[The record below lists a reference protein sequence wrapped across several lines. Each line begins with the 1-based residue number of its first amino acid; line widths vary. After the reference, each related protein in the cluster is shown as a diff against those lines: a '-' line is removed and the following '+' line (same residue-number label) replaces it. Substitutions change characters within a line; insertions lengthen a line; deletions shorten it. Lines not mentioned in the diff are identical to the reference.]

1 MAMVVKNNMS
11 AVKTLNV
18 LNANSAA
25 LAKDLRQVA
34 TGMKVNSA
42 ADDNSGY
49 AISERMQVRIRAL
62 NQADQNTQ
70 NGANMLKV
78 AEGAVSST
86 VDILKTMKEKAINAA
101 NDSNTDADRAT
112 IQKEL
117 DQSIDQIDDNALI
130 TYNSKTLVDGSR
142 MAKGVA
148 TKTSLTNQSL
158 SEDTKGATKLVDL
171 KNRNGEGLNIQT
183 TDSLNISYVIQG
195 RTYTTDIDIDE
206 NITLQEA
213 LDKAAR
219 TYYVNSPVGSQI
231 EGKYNSSMK
240 AAEVKYND
248 TMAQAEVTYNATLD
262 QATVQAVT
270 GYTGNN
276 LKAAIAAAENAV
288 NKAQGVINT
297 AKEETITK
305 WGTGYDIIKD
315 MEDDDFAASTAGF
328 KYTSEG
334 EDPQLAAAADT
345 NHQTTSAGMVQN
357 KKDAQNIL
365 DQLNQEYKVVDDAA
379 KEARK
384 ATEDQAQAVRD
395 QEEAAAW
402 AEYADSLGELTPY
415 DLVVDTGNVV
425 GKAASGDTVY
435 TANRENA
442 ITIKSAT
449 AGVKYQISGLT
460 FSVSDS
466 KGQIKKSVNAVLD
479 NFTETVRAVNKSND
493 NAITLQMDAKANQTI
508 RISLTDMRSEAL
520 GLKSSDGVTLSVAT
534 QKHANAAVNVLDNA
548 IQKALN
554 QQTDIGA
561 VANRMEQTSNNL
573 HIARDNVQASES
585 TIRDADMAKAMTSYT
600 KNNILLQAAQSMLAQ
615 ANQSSSNVLSLLQ

>member
-1 MAMVVKNNMS
+1 MVVKNNMS

-25 LAKDLRQVA
+25 LAKDLQQVA

-62 NQADQNTQ
+62 EQADQNTQ

-142 MAKGVA
+142 MAKGEA

-158 SEDTKGATKLVDL
+158 HESTKGTTKIVDL
-171 KNRNGEGLNIQT
+171 MDRNGLNLNIQT
-183 TDSLNISYVIQG
+183 TDTLTISYVIQG
-195 RTYTTDIDIDE
+195 RTYTSSMKVDGSLD
-206 NITLQEA
+206 LSSA
-213 LDKAAR
+213 LDRASE
-219 TYYVNSPVGSQI
+219 TYTENSPVMESARNTRDTKIALAGQVKQA
-231 EGKYNSSMK
+231 KYDQADADYVTATDGADAQYTHQVDLATGGPASYTSPTTTNTVDTTLGEAIALAQADVDSIKEMVALAKSEYDAAVADGNSINISMK
-240 AAEVKYND
+240 QGQLTMVEGWYNNASGQLNSLNNTLALAKQKAQKDKDEAYEAADTEYNN
-248 TMAQAEVTYNATLD
+248 T
-262 QATVQAVT
+262 
-270 GYTGNN
+270 
-276 LKAAIAAAENAV
+276 IAAADAEYDVAV
-288 NKAQGVINT
+288 
-297 AKEETITK
+297 
-305 WGTGYDIIKD
+305 
-315 MEDDDFAASTAGF
+315 
-328 KYTSEG
+328 
-334 EDPQLAAAADT
+334 
-345 NHQTTSAGMVQN
+345 
-357 KKDAQNIL
+357 
-365 DQLNQEYKVVDDAA
+365 
-379 KEARK
+379 
-384 ATEDQAQAVRD
+384 
-395 QEEAAAW
+395 EAARV
-402 AEYADSLGELTPY
+402 EYRDSLGEIFPY
-415 DLVVDTGNVV
+415 DSVVETTNVV
-425 GKAASGDTVY
+425 GKDATGDTVY
-435 TANRENA
+435 TANGENA
-442 ITIKSAT
+442 VTIKSLT
-449 AGVKYQISGLT
+449 AGVKYQLSGLT
-460 FSVSDS
+460 FSVADS
-466 KGQIKKSVNAVLD
+466 KGQVKKSVNAVLD

-520 GLKSSDGVTLSVAT
+520 GLKSSDGTTLSVAT

-548 IQKALN
+548 IKKALD

>member
-62 NQADQNTQ
+62 EQADQNTQ

-158 SEDTKGATKLVDL
+158 DEETKGTTKLVDL
-171 KNRNGEGLNIQT
+171 KNRNGERLNIQT
-183 TDSLNISYVIQG
+183 TDTLTVSYVIQG
-195 RTYTTDIDIDE
+195 RNYSLDINVNKD
-206 NITLQEA
+206 ITL
-213 LDKAAR
+213 DKVLRMASEPYTR
-219 TYYVNSPVGSQI
+219 NSPAAASAYSTYDSSYFSASTVYRTAVNTATTQYNNSTTTTSAALKNASDVKNQKHDVYASWYNRFAKNELYQDASSAQI
-231 EGKYNSSMK
+231 RAAMEIHGTAGVAVSEYESAVTVYESASTTHRSVLNS
-240 AAEVKYND
+240 A
-248 TMAQAEVTYNATLD
+248 
-262 QATVQAVT
+262 ATVKQSSIDSASTV
-270 GYTGNN
+270 
-276 LKAAIAAAENAV
+276 LS
-288 NKAQGVINT
+288 T
-297 AKEETITK
+297 ALST
-305 WGTGYDIIKD
+305 
-315 MEDDDFAASTAGF
+315 AAST
-328 KYTSEG
+328 
-334 EDPQLAAAADT
+334 
-345 NHQTTSAGMVQN
+345 
-357 KKDAQNIL
+357 
-365 DQLNQEYKVVDDAA
+365 
-379 KEARK
+379 
-384 ATEDQAQAVRD
+384 
-395 QEEAAAW
+395 
-402 AEYADSLGELTPY
+402 LGERIGELIPYKLT
-415 DLVVDTGNVV
+415 VDTGNVV

-435 TANRENA
+435 TANRESA
-442 ITIKSAT
+442 ITISSAS
-449 AGVKYQISGLT
+449 AGVRHQISGLT
-460 FSVSDS
+460 FSVKDS
-466 KGQIKKSVNAVLD
+466 KGQVKKSVNAVLD
-479 NFTETVRAVNKSND
+479 NFTESVRAVNKSND
-493 NAITLQMDAKANQTI
+493 NAITLQVDAKANQAI

-520 GLKSSDGVTLSVAT
+520 GLKSSDGVMLSVAT

-548 IQKALN
+548 IQKALD

>member
-1 MAMVVKNNMS
+1 
-11 AVKTLNV
+11 
-18 LNANSAA
+18 
-25 LAKDLRQVA
+25 
-34 TGMKVNSA
+34 
-42 ADDNSGY
+42 
-49 AISERMQVRIRAL
+49 
-62 NQADQNTQ
+62 
-70 NGANMLKV
+70 
-78 AEGAVSST
+78 
-86 VDILKTMKEKAINAA
+86 
-101 NDSNTDADRAT
+101 
-112 IQKEL
+112 
-117 DQSIDQIDDNALI
+117 
-130 TYNSKTLVDGSR
+130 
-142 MAKGVA
+142 
-148 TKTSLTNQSL
+148 
-158 SEDTKGATKLVDL
+158 
-171 KNRNGEGLNIQT
+171 
-183 TDSLNISYVIQG
+183 
-195 RTYTTDIDIDE
+195 
-206 NITLQEA
+206 
-213 LDKAAR
+213 
-219 TYYVNSPVGSQI
+219 
-231 EGKYNSSMK
+231 MK

-248 TMAQAEVTYNATLD
+248 TMAQAEVTYNATLN

-288 NKAQGVINT
+288 TDADNIIKT
-297 AKEETITK
+297 AKAEINDRGWPYTGASGWSDEVFVTNTSNLMYK
-305 WGTGYDIIKD
+305 SDGTDPVL
-315 MEDDDFAASTAGF
+315 AG
-328 KYTSEG
+328 S
-334 EDPQLAAAADT
+334 ADA

-365 DQLNQEYKVVDDAA
+365 GQLNQEYKDVDDAA
-379 KEARK
+379 KEVRK

-466 KGQIKKSVNAVLD
+466 KGQVKKSVNAVLD

-534 QKHANAAVNVLDNA
+534 QKNANAAVNVLDNA

>member
-11 AVKTLNV
+11 AVNTLNV

-25 LAKDLRQVA
+25 LAKDLQQVA

-49 AISERMQVRIRAL
+49 AISERMQARIRAL

-158 SEDTKGATKLVDL
+158 DEETKGSTKLVDL
-171 KNRNGEGLNIQT
+171 KNRNGERLNIQT
-183 TDSLNISYVIQG
+183 TDTLTVSYVIQG
-195 RTYTTDIDIDE
+195 RNYSLDINVNKD
-206 NITLQEA
+206 ITL
-213 LDKAAR
+213 DKVLRMASEPYTR
-219 TYYVNSPVGSQI
+219 NSPAAASAYSTYDSSYFSASTVYSTAVHTATATYGS
-231 EGKYNSSMK
+231 
-240 AAEVKYND
+240 V
-248 TMAQAEVTYNATLD
+248 TMVTSTALVNATDNKNVKFNEYKPSYNKFLAVNPSATPEQIANAIRAMGTSED
-262 QATVQAVT
+262 QSRLSSYESAIAVYEIASTTHSSVLKSAATVRQSSVDSASTV
-270 GYTGNN
+270 
-276 LKAAIAAAENAV
+276 LS
-288 NKAQGVINT
+288 T
-297 AKEETITK
+297 ALST
-305 WGTGYDIIKD
+305 
-315 MEDDDFAASTAGF
+315 AAST
-328 KYTSEG
+328 
-334 EDPQLAAAADT
+334 
-345 NHQTTSAGMVQN
+345 
-357 KKDAQNIL
+357 
-365 DQLNQEYKVVDDAA
+365 
-379 KEARK
+379 
-384 ATEDQAQAVRD
+384 
-395 QEEAAAW
+395 
-402 AEYADSLGELTPY
+402 LGERIGELIPYKLT
-415 DLVVDTGNVV
+415 VDTGNVV

-435 TANRENA
+435 TANREKA
-442 ITIKSAT
+442 ITISAAS
-449 AGVKYQISGLT
+449 AGVQYQISGLT
-460 FSVSDS
+460 FSVKDS
-466 KGQIKKSVNAVLD
+466 KGLVKKSVNAVLD
-479 NFTETVRAVNKSND
+479 NFTESVRAVNKSND
-493 NAITLQMDAKANQTI
+493 NAITLQVDAKANQAI

>member
-11 AVKTLNV
+11 AVNTLNV

-25 LAKDLRQVA
+25 LAKDLHQVA

-49 AISERMQVRIRAL
+49 AISERMQARIRAL

-171 KNRNGEGLNIQT
+171 KNRNGEGLNIQS

-231 EGKYNSSMK
+231 EGKFNSSMK

-248 TMAQAEVTYNATLD
+248 TMAQAEVTYNATLN

-288 NKAQGVINT
+288 TDADNIIKT
-297 AKEETITK
+297 AKAEINDRGWPYTGASGWSDEVFVTNTSNLMYK
-305 WGTGYDIIKD
+305 SDGTDPVL
-315 MEDDDFAASTAGF
+315 AG
-328 KYTSEG
+328 S
-334 EDPQLAAAADT
+334 ADA

-365 DQLNQEYKVVDDAA
+365 GQLNQEYKDVDDAA
-379 KEARK
+379 KEVRK

-466 KGQIKKSVNAVLD
+466 KGQVKKSVNAVLD

-534 QKHANAAVNVLDNA
+534 QKNANAAVNVLDNA

>member
-49 AISERMQVRIRAL
+49 AISERMRVRIRAL
-62 NQADQNTQ
+62 EQADQNTQ

-142 MAKGVA
+142 MAKGKA
-148 TKTSLTNQSL
+148 TRTTLTNQSL
-158 SEDTKGATKLVDL
+158 HESTKGDTKLVDL
-171 KNRNGEGLNIQT
+171 MDRNGNGLNIQT
-183 TDSLNISYVIQG
+183 TDTLTISYVIQG
-195 RTYTTDIDIDE
+195 RMYTQDIDIDKGT
-206 NITLQEA
+206 TLKSA
-213 LDKAAR
+213 LEKAAEPY
-219 TYYVNSPVGSQI
+219 TENSPVGSQI
-231 EGKYNSSMK
+231 YSVYWSSMDSAEVEYSTAMEAAKVNYEGELVSVEPAYSAATRVFSNAIGTANNKVNWEITANDFYNTGTCVSWCFNEDGTSLPSGNPSSSDTTHNKTGGTISNNYETTK
-240 AAEVKYND
+240 AAYEAAKGPAQ
-248 TMAQAEVTYNATLD
+248 TRRTQAEDDALSVFTSSVTEAEATL
-262 QATVQAVT
+262 
-270 GYTGNN
+270 
-276 LKAAIAAAENAV
+276 
-288 NKAQGVINT
+288 
-297 AKEETITK
+297 EE
-305 WGTGYDIIKD
+305 
-315 MEDDDFAASTAGF
+315 
-328 KYTSEG
+328 
-334 EDPQLAAAADT
+334 
-345 NHQTTSAGMVQN
+345 
-357 KKDAQNIL
+357 
-365 DQLNQEYKVVDDAA
+365 
-379 KEARK
+379 
-384 ATEDQAQAVRD
+384 
-395 QEEAAAW
+395 
-402 AEYADSLGELTPY
+402 SLGDLIPY
-415 DLVVDTGNVV
+415 RRLLGEASYI
-425 GKAASGDTVY
+425 GKSASGDSVY

-442 ITIKSAT
+442 ITITAASAGT
-449 AGVKYQISGLT
+449 KYQLSGLT
-460 FSVSDS
+460 FSVTDS
-466 KGQIKKSVNAVLD
+466 KGQVKKGVNAVLD
-479 NFTETVRAVNKSND
+479 NFTETIRAVNKSND
-493 NAITLQMDAKANQTI
+493 NAINLQIDAKANQTI

-534 QKHANAAVNVLDNA
+534 QKHANAAMNVLDNA
-548 IQKALN
+548 IQKALD